1 MRGVSNKHCLLTF
14 FITDCSKGVLL
25 LLILFVIYFRKLLT
39 HTVNNLQQ
47 KLKYAKLIQIS
58 VVKQNFNTIYIMCEN
73 FRTIPLVLY
82 NIKPFQYKRVK
93 TESHNNWNLGLSLHF
108 SGTISISFVMSN
120 IIKSY
125 FIIRIA

>member
-1 MRGVSNKHCLLTF
+1 M
-14 FITDCSKGVLL
+14 LL

-47 KLKYAKLIQIS
+47 KLNYATLIQFS

-93 TESHNNWNLGLSLHF
+93 TESRNNWNLGLSLHF

-120 IIKSY
+120 MIKSY